1 MRANLDALATL
12 KLEVLATLEVG
23 HPEGYSR
30 ALSRLKRAESDPLKG
45 KEYKKVRHEYTL
57 EFGSDIF
64 PSVYLLALS

>member
-1 MRANLDALATL
+1 MFYVVPCCRSFFETVRVNLDALATL

-45 KEYKKVRHEYTL
+45 KEYKKVGMSMH
-57 EFGSDIF
+57 
-64 PSVYLLALS
+64 